1 MTIKMVQYIYY
12 KTQARE
18 FQECGAKTAN
28 LNSYVPIHKTVQ
40 ENVVME
46 KYDIE
51 IAGIAM
57 TVKTD
62 ENEDF
67 VRYVVDELDR
77 RINEMTM
84 KNIRCSKTEA
94 ALLSALDYCCD
105 KIRLEKKVKNLEAQ
119 VALYTA
125 NVNRLKSENTEL
137 KERLGEDAKH

>member
-1 MTIKMVQYIYY
+1 
-12 KTQARE
+12 
-18 FQECGAKTAN
+18 
-28 LNSYVPIHKTVQ
+28 
-40 ENVVME
+40 ME

-67 VRYVVDELDR
+67 VTYVVNELDN
-77 RINEMTM
+77 RINTMTK
-84 KNIRCSKTEA
+84 KNIHCSKTEA
-94 ALLSALDYCCD
+94 ALLSALDYCCE

-125 NVNRLKSENTEL
+125 NVNRLKAENQEL
-137 KERLGEDAKH
+137 RENLAD